1 MRIQFLMVPLLLL
14 TFGCADKG
22 PPLVKVEGT
31 VNLDGVPLPFKNIMF
46 HPEGKTPGAGAG
58 GNTDI
63 KGYFNVLAVR
73 PGVTRDTLGVP
84 TRILSCG
91 S

>member
-46 HPEGKTPGAGAG
+46 HQVHFKITVDGISQQYTFS
-58 GNTDI
+58 I
-63 KGYFNVLAVR
+63 
-73 PGVTRDTLGVP
+73 
-84 TRILSCG
+84 G
-91 S
+91 SWQ